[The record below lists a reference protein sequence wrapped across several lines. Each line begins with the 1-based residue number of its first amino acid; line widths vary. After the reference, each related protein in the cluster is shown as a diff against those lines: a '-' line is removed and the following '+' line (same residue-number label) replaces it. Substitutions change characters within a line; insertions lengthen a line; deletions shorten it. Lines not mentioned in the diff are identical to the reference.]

1 MTKELETHNFAKQ
14 KALESVPICD
24 VIEIYEV
31 LMMPMSEQL
40 GSEESTVTSF
50 VTYKTDLNNRGIP
63 TCFECVEQTRFE
75 RSEIRVCVSSL

>member
-1 MTKELETHNFAKQ
+1 MTKELETHNLAKQ

-24 VIEIYEV
+24 VIEVYEV

-63 TCFECVEQTRFE
+63 TCIFNFGISFQNMF
-75 RSEIRVCVSSL
+75 L